1 MPELPK
7 PLGQFKIYSDR
18 VDLEFTDGRVARLMI
33 GVRVFK
39 PQLKT
44 QLQVVENICAPEIIG
59 EGCEWTFDYIDARI
73 AFVWAI
79 NPDANRINKILIIK
93 TAYQYDPDVPPNT
106 SEKILEGTTS
116 NLTQPFY
123 FRNQSSPVLSCKD
136 DRWVQQMYQ
145 KSLQKFIV
153 PSWSSEFMQPNQ
165 ITGKNEN
172 IGLFQLN
179 NTELIALGNKRYQL
193 NIVDKSATIF
203 SKITP
208 LQETQTMYFLQ
219 GSQQCSVQL
228 KNSLDEIRQ
237 ATPEDPNEFIE
248 EYPATLPAQIPRGL
262 LIESVFQLAD
272 ILEMPQTTKT
282 VVVE

>member
-1 MPELPK
+1 
-7 PLGQFKIYSDR
+7 
-18 VDLEFTDGRVARLMI
+18 
-33 GVRVFK
+33 
-39 PQLKT
+39 
-44 QLQVVENICAPEIIG
+44 
-59 EGCEWTFDYIDARI
+59 
-73 AFVWAI
+73 
-79 NPDANRINKILIIK
+79 
-93 TAYQYDPDVPPNT
+93 
-106 SEKILEGTTS
+106 
-116 NLTQPFY
+116 
-123 FRNQSSPVLSCKD
+123 
-136 DRWVQQMYQ
+136 
-145 KSLQKFIV
+145 
-153 PSWSSEFMQPNQ
+153 MQPNQ